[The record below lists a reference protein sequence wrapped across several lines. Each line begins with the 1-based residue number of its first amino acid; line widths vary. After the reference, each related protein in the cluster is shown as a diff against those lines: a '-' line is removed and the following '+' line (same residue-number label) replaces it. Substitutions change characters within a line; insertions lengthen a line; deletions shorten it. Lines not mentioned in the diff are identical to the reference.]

1 MTVSKDIVKPSPQP
15 EGEIFA
21 TRVVLSAYLAT
32 MTVIFFWD
40 AYKTDFFPVW
50 TSSVL
55 SIINVLGD
63 PSVLSFILVM
73 VVVLQQ

>member
-1 MTVSKDIVKPSPQP
+1 
-15 EGEIFA
+15 
-21 TRVVLSAYLAT
+21 

-63 PSVLSFILVM
+63 PLVLSFILVM